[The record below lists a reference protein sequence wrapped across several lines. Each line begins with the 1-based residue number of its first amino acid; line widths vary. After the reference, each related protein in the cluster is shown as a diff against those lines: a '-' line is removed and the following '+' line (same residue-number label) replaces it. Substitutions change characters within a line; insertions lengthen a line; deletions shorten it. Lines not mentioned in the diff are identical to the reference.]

1 MALKVT
7 LSLSDRYKIFTN
19 GWLQIEIYQNVGFS
33 KIDFTMTTIKRKNF
47 EIDKGRILH
56 NLDQLLKI
64 QH

>member
-33 KIDFTMTTIKRKNF
+33 KIDVTMTTIKRNF
-47 EIDKGRILH
+47 ETDKSRILH

>member
-19 GWLQIEIYQNVGFS
+19 GLLQIEIYQNVGFS
-33 KIDFTMTTIKRKNF
+33 KIDITMTTIKRKNF
-47 EIDKGRILH
+47 ETDKSRILH

>member
-33 KIDFTMTTIKRKNF
+33 KIDKS
-47 EIDKGRILH
+47 RILH

>member
-7 LSLSDRYKIFTN
+7 FSLSDRYTIFTN
-19 GWLQIEIYQNVGFS
+19 GWLQIEICQNVGFS
-33 KIDFTMTTIKRKNF
+33 KIDITMTTIKRKNL
-47 EIDKGRILH
+47 EIDKSRILH

>member
-33 KIDFTMTTIKRKNF
+33 KIDITMTKIKRKNF
-47 EIDKGRILH
+47 ETDKSRILH